1 MPATAETLTRELALG
16 PISASMADDAPI
28 PVTIATSAPVQ
39 RFDGVEVLDCSPAG
53 VDLSR
58 QPLSLIVGHDA
69 SRLAI
74 GTVHDLQ
81 ASGERVTGLVTFATS
96 PEAQQV
102 RADVIAGT
110 HRYLS
115 VGYSLL
121 DEGEP
126 IEGGRR
132 YRWAPHEVSIVP
144 VPADPAAGFFR
155 SMNTGGNR
163 MPTTTTEEQEAITE
177 MATRHGMP
185 EYGRALV
192 RAGVSVERAGALV
205 LEELAERDRRAGGH
219 TNIRPELARGDE
231 RQMIADTLAH
241 HMGLRQSERPVLR
254 SMGVVDLAQRCM
266 ELAGQRL
273 HSGVSRP
280 QLIER
285 ALHGTG
291 DFPLLLGDAVGR
303 VLAASFD
310 QVPSAIKTL
319 ARRIDARDFRARS
332 TIRLGGAPSL
342 ERVTEHGEFTYGT
355 IAEASAGWSLAT
367 YGRVFGLTRHA
378 LVNDDLDGFADLVR
392 AFGDAAAR
400 READE
405 LTAILTSPPNIDG
418 AALFHNDHGNLVDDV
433 LDAAGLAAAVLKLR
447 TQKGIDGT
455 LVAQEPGT
463 LLVPAALEMKA
474 RQLVAQINAT
484 KTGDVQPYS
493 LDVQVEPRLD
503 TTSAIVWYLVAKSQ
517 TALEYGYLEG
527 SAGPVLTTREGFE
540 IDGMEFKARLD
551 FGCGWTNPLGWIK
564 SAGTNAHT

>member
-1 MPATAETLTRELALG
+1 MPATAETFTRELALG
-16 PISASMADDAPI
+16 PIRASVEDDAPI
-28 PVTIATSAPVQ
+28 PVTIATTAPVQ
-39 RFDGVEVLDCSPAG
+39 RFDGLEVLDCSPAG

-81 ASGERVTGLVTFATS
+81 ATGERVTGLVTFATS

-102 RADVIAGT
+102 RADVVAGT

-115 VGYSLL
+115 VGYALL
-121 DEGEP
+121 DEGTP
-126 IEGGRR
+126 IEGGMR

-155 SMNTGGNR
+155 SMNSGGT
-163 MPTTTTEEQEAITE
+163 MPTTTEEQEAIAE

-192 RAGVSVERAGALV
+192 RSGVSLARAGELV
-205 LEELAERDRRAGGH
+205 LEELAQRDRESGGH
-219 TNIRPELARGDE
+219 INIRPEITRGDE
-231 RQMIADTLAH
+231 RQMITDTLAH
-241 HMGLRQSERPVLR
+241 HMGVRQTERPILR
-254 SMGVVDLAQRCM
+254 NMGMVDLAQYCM
-266 ELAGQRL
+266 ELAGQRG
-273 HSGVSRP
+273 HSTMSRP
-280 QLIER
+280 QLMER

-303 VLAASFD
+303 VLAASFE
-310 QVPSAIKTL
+310 QVPSAIKAL

-332 TIRLGGAPSL
+332 IIRLGGAPSL
-342 ERVTEHGEFTYGT
+342 ERVNEHGEFTYGT

-367 YGRVFGLTRHA
+367 YGRIFGLTRQA
-378 LVNDDLDGFADLVR
+378 LVNDDLDGFADMVR

-405 LTAILTSPPNIDG
+405 LTTILTSPPNIDG
-418 AALFHNDHGNLVDDV
+418 AALFHNDHGNLIDDV
-433 LDAAGLAAAVLKLR
+433 LDATGLAAAVLKLR
-447 TQKGIDGT
+447 KQKGIDGT

-474 RQLVAQINAT
+474 RQLVATINAT
-484 KTGDVQPYS
+484 TTGDVQPYS

-503 TTSAIVWYLVAKSQ
+503 AGSAIVWYLVAKGQS
-517 TALEYGYLEG
+517 ALEYGYLEG
-527 SAGPVLTTREGFE
+527 TDGPVLTTREGFK

-551 FGCGWTNPLGWIK
+551 FGCGWANPLGWIK
-564 SAGTNAHT
+564 SAGTNDHT